1 MPIDHVLL
9 SNIEYMKPF
18 RYHQFDLRQLTSF
31 AEIVRIGSY
40 RGAAKTLHI
49 AQPALSRQIQNL
61 ESALGVVLFERG
73 LRRLRLTA
81 EGHELA
87 ARLPG
92 LFAHIDR
99 ITECTQFASRGT
111 AGHLRVGDAG
121 IATTEVLLPSLRI
134 LRKRWPDLRLS
145 FYQNTSEG
153 FFSDLIED
161 KIDCA
166 FTMLPSSHPDL
177 ASRRLIS
184 LEVGIVLPPGHR
196 LAKQKEISLGDLR
209 DESWIMAPR
218 AANALLY
225 DEIIGCCHRAG
236 FSPRIIDEVSP
247 RPRVISQVA
256 CGVAV
261 TTLIESVKHL
271 CIGGTT
277 YRRLVQPTPRITCY
291 LVYRRND
298 SSALLQALISLCR
311 THAR

>member
-1 MPIDHVLL
+1 MQ
-9 SNIEYMKPF
+9 PF
-18 RYHQFDLRQLTSF
+18 RYPAFDLRQLTSF

-40 RGAAKTLHI
+40 RGAAKTLHV

-61 ESALGVVLFERG
+61 ESALGIVLFERG

-99 ITECTQFASRGT
+99 IVECTQFASRGT
-111 AGHLRVGDAG
+111 GGHLRVGDAG
-121 IATTEVLLPSLRI
+121 VATTEVLLPALRM

-153 FFSDLIED
+153 FFNDLIED

-166 FTMLPSSHPDL
+166 FAMLPSSHPDL
-177 ASRRLIS
+177 TSRRLIS
-184 LEVGIVLPPGHR
+184 LEIGIVLPPGHR
-196 LAKQKEISLGDLR
+196 LTKQKEVSLATLR
-209 DESWIMAPR
+209 NESWIMAPR

-271 CIGGTT
+271 
-277 YRRLVQPTPRITCY
+277 
-291 LVYRRND
+291 
-298 SSALLQALISLCR
+298 
-311 THAR
+311 

>member
-1 MPIDHVLL
+1 MR
-9 SNIEYMKPF
+9 PF
-18 RYHQFDLRQLTSF
+18 RYHSFDLRQLTSF

-40 RGAAKTLHI
+40 RGAAKTLHV

-61 ESALGVVLFERG
+61 ESALGIALFERG

-92 LFAHIDR
+92 LFTHIDR
-99 ITECTQFASRGT
+99 VVESTQFASRGT

-121 IATTEVLLPSLRI
+121 VATTEVLLPALRT
-134 LRKRWPDLRLS
+134 LRKEWPDLRLS
-145 FYQNTSEG
+145 FFQNTSQG
-153 FFSDLIED
+153 FFNDLIED

-166 FTMLPSSHPDL
+166 FALLPSSHPDL
-177 ASRRLIS
+177 ASHRLVS
-184 LEVGIVLPPGHR
+184 LEIGIVLPPGHR
-196 LAKQKEISLGDLR
+196 LARQKEISLGSLR

-218 AANALLY
+218 AANPLLY
-225 DEIIGCCHRAG
+225 DEIIRSCHRAG
-236 FSPRIIDEVSP
+236 FSPHIIDEVSP

-277 YRRLVQPTPRITCY
+277 YHRLVRPSPKITCY

-298 SSALLQALISLCR
+298 SSALLHALISLCR
-311 THAR
+311 MQGR